1 MIQSYFAQIKAVID
15 QYTAANFVL
24 DSSLSFET
32 RPGDQ
37 GYLHGVV
44 VFVDK
49 SRFFFREYLDVS
61 DAKIDKLA
69 YSFHY
74 QDAASQLLFRYDNAL
89 HKPALSF
96 VEHKHI
102 SNAAIIPAEAPALAD
117 VLAEI
122 AGRQGWI

>member
-32 RPGDQ
+32 RPGNQ
-37 GYLHGVV
+37 GYLHGAVI
-44 VFVDK
+44 FVDE
-49 SRFFFREYLDVS
+49 SRCFFREYLDVS
-61 DAKIDKLA
+61 GGQVDKLA
-69 YSFHY
+69 YSYHY
-74 QDAASQLLFRYDNAL
+74 QDTTSQLSFRYDNAL
-89 HKPALSF
+89 HKPALPF

-102 SNAAIIPAEAPALAD
+102 SNAEIIPAEAPALAD

-122 AGRQGWI
+122 AGRQGWV